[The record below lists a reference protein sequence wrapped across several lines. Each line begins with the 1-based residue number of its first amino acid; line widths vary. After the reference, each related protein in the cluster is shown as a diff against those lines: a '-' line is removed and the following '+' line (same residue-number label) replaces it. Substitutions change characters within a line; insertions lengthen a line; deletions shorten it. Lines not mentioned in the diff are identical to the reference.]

1 MVQKVEVGPEDRGR
15 GRVLSG
21 DEDVGHVVEH
31 RVEADLTEHARLR
44 VGGLLD
50 LEQLP
55 VDEAA
60 DVVLVERSLVA
71 VNLVAD
77 ELVCFFPDSLR
88 LVDPRQLF
96 QNWPPGHGGI
106 GQDEAQECLR

>member
-31 RVEADLTEHARLR
+31 RVEADLTEHARLW

-71 VNLVAD
+71 VDLVAD
-77 ELVCFFPDSLR
+77 ELVRFFPDGLR

-96 QNWPPGHGGI
+96 QDRPPGHGRI